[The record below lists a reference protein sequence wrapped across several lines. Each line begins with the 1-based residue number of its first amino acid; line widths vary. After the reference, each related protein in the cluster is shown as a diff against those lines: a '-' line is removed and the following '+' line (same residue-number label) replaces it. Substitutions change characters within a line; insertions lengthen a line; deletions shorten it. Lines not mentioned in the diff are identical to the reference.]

1 MVQDFQKLREECL
14 STGTL
19 FEDPEFPADD
29 SSLYFSKRPDR
40 YIEWK
45 RPMVRN
51 FMYTYNI
58 HITYIHNM
66 QNSNKI
72 SREKKKKKEKERQK
86 KREKLFY
93 NSLLNYKISI

>member
-1 MVQDFQKLREECL
+1 MVQDYQKLREECL

-58 HITYIHNM
+58 IHIYIHN
-66 QNSNKI
+66 
-72 SREKKKKKEKERQK
+72 SRIQIKFQEREKKKKEKERQK
-86 KREKLFY
+86 KKG
-93 NSLLNYKISI
+93 NYFIIHY